1 MGNKK
6 GFGGGEDVPSSQTFI
21 QEEQLVERERAAR
34 RGEGVHSGSSARA
47 HWVECDGHVR
57 VISGGDGTLKSKT

>member
-34 RGEGVHSGSSARA
+34 RGEGVHSGALVRTGWSVMGMSESSQEVTV
-47 HWVECDGHVR
+47 H
-57 VISGGDGTLKSKT
+57 